1 MGHDLNGSRQR
12 VVAVVQARMSS
23 TRLPGKVLMRL
34 GGHTAVELLMRRIS
48 RAAELDA
55 IVLATSTEPSD
66 DALEREATRLGV
78 PFIRGPL
85 HDVLARYR
93 MACDAY
99 QADAVVRITAD
110 CPLSDPAVVDQVVRH
125 WRELEADYVTNTIEP
140 RTYPDGLDVEVISA
154 ATLRQAAE
162 EAVSAEDREHVTP
175 FIRRQP
181 ERFATGELRLEPS
194 RNQIRITLDTARDA
208 EVIGGV
214 VTALGPDPTMEEIF
228 SSLGYD
234 TAVTVRRR
242 PLPKLTV
249 AVLGLGS
256 IGSRHAHNLSALG
269 HQVLGF
275 DPEPSDEPLSYTRA
289 ESVHAAIAGAD
300 AVIVASPTSLHAEHA
315 LAALEQGRPV
325 LVEKPMAIAPA
336 DAARVAAAA
345 HERGLT
351 CGVAM
356 NLRFHPGV
364 LALRELLRSGRLG
377 TIHYAQVSSG
387 SDLRRW
393 RPGRDY
399 RTAYSARAEL
409 GGGVVRD
416 SIHELDYLTWLLGPA
431 VSVTAEVDRV
441 SQLEIDVE
449 DMGLALLR
457 LAGGAMAS
465 VDLTYVDP
473 AYRRGC
479 LLVGSEASARWD
491 WVRATVEISFPD
503 ATVETIPV
511 RADVADTYVAELDD
525 FLAAVADG
533 RPACTTA
540 AQGAAAIRLVDALMI
555 SAREGRRVTLQ

>member
-1 MGHDLNGSRQR
+1 MGHDLNGPRRR

-214 VTALGPDPTMEEIF
+214 VTALGPDPTMAEIF
-228 SSLGYD
+228 SSLGFD
-234 TAVTVRRR
+234 AEVTVRRR

-275 DPEPSDEPLSYTRA
+275 DPEPSDEPLSCTRA

-300 AVIVASPTSLHAEHA
+300 AVVVASPTSLH
-315 LAALEQGRPV
+315 
-325 LVEKPMAIAPA
+325 
-336 DAARVAAAA
+336 
-345 HERGLT
+345 
-351 CGVAM
+351 AM

-377 TIHYAQVSSG
+377 TIRYAQVSSG

-399 RTAYSARAEL
+399 RTAYSARADL

-431 VSVTAEVDRV
+431 VSVTAEVERV

-503 ATVETIPV
+503 GIVETIPV
-511 RADVADTYVAELDD
+511 PADVADTYVAELDD
-525 FLAAVADG
+525 FLAALADG

-540 AQGAAAIRLVDALMI
+540 AEGAAAIRLVDALMI
-555 SAREGRRVTLQ
+555 SAREGRRITLQ